1 MLLSLVSLSSLTLG
15 IAELLV
21 TFILP
26 LRRKAFENVDSHFS
40 RGLNLAQPLG
50 MSGWQ
55 LWGVHLLCAHCLCGA
70 VSQCTLIWSNRWP
83 LLEETVLFPAPASSL
98 PIFCILCLL
107 HPTDPNETSWLF
119 CGNVSVQLP
128 SQLQNAVINPEEAW
142 GGRSAGHSLWAGTPC
157 IGLFPAVSLRVG

>member
-55 LWGVHLLCAHCLCGA
+55 L
-70 VSQCTLIWSNRWP
+70 
-83 LLEETVLFPAPASSL
+83 
-98 PIFCILCLL
+98 
-107 HPTDPNETSWLF
+107 
-119 CGNVSVQLP
+119 
-128 SQLQNAVINPEEAW
+128 
-142 GGRSAGHSLWAGTPC
+142 
-157 IGLFPAVSLRVG
+157 